1 MTFVYRKKAFEFHGV
16 SSGDSIYSAMRR
28 NRTFYEL
35 DLLEYLFSLR
45 GYLGRANSVAVDVGA
60 NIGNHAVF
68 FRTFLTNHVICVE
81 PNPSVLPVL
90 EQNLRKNIQGFD
102 IVPCALG
109 ASEGSGSLV
118 LPADHADD
126 HGMGKID
133 RHDETGT
140 IDLRPLDAVMSEW
153 RHLQSVDMVPVM
165 IKIDVEGMELA
176 VLQGA
181 DDTIT
186 RYHPH
191 LLIEAATDADYA
203 VLSEHLGGM
212 GYHALARWARTPV
225 YHFAWSPTPEL
236 MRAAQRAKRTG
247 RILDLTVR
255 RLRRWLIRLAPSGG
269 NNRSSIHR

>member
-16 SSGDSIYSAMRR
+16 SSGDSIQSAIGR
-28 NRTFYEL
+28 NRTFYEV

-45 GYLGRANSVAVDVGA
+45 AYLGRANSVAVDVGA

-68 FRTFLTNHVICVE
+68 FRTFLTDHVICVE

-90 EQNLRKNIQGFD
+90 EQNLRKNIHGFD

-126 HGMGKID
+126 AGMARID
-133 RHDETGT
+133 RHDEAGT
-140 IDLRPLDAVMSEW
+140 IGIRPLDAVLSEW
-153 RHLQSVDMVPVM
+153 SQRQSNDMVPVM
-165 IKIDVEGMELA
+165 IKIDVEGMELE
-176 VLQGA
+176 VLKGA
-181 DDTIT
+181 GDTIA

-191 LLIEAATDADYA
+191 LLLEAATDADYA
-203 VLSEHLGGM
+203 ALSDHLGGM
-212 GYHALARWARTPV
+212 GYQALARWARTPV
-225 YHFAWSPTPEL
+225 YHFAWRPTPEL
-236 MRAAQRAKRTG
+236 MRAAQRAKWTG

-255 RLRRWLIRLAPSGG
+255 RLRRWLIRLAPGAG